1 MNTNPIKFVHITVW
15 VKHYLTDWQTVRV
28 TSEHALLVWLNVFQ
42 KKDLTSKLSLTK
54 HLSGLKVWKF
64 KSFRRFEQQ
73 QLGNLDIFKNANSLK
88 MFSGKQFPIA
98 EIEFHSNIQLEP
110 NRICKNLLFFVSR
123 NKCPCSVPRLW
134 LHSLFNI
141 RSFTLISNSKILPDA
156 T

>member
-64 KSFRRFEQQ
+64 KSYRRFEQQ
-73 QLGNLDIFKNANSLK
+73 QLGNLDIFKNAKSLK
-88 MFSGKQFPIA
+88 MFSGKTVSNCWDRIPLKYSTWA
-98 EIEFHSNIQLEP
+98 EQILQKLFIFRFKKEMSMQCDQIMAT
-110 NRICKNLLFFVSR
+110 FFV
-123 NKCPCSVPRLW
+123 
-134 LHSLFNI
+134 
-141 RSFTLISNSKILPDA
+141 
-156 T
+156 